1 MPEPEFTATE
11 EFLPAGPDDVEQ
23 SVGQDE
29 FVATGVHIERGLRSL
44 TRAGQVRVRG
54 GLVELLNSGGRVI
67 AAAPAERVRVLRKRF
82 GRADRVLVE
91 LGGTRY
97 RLTLRDEDADL
108 GPSGAPGPSGPAAAS
123 GASAVSGR
131 RTGREA
137 GRRTDGGDTP
147 GALLARTLRLAA
159 RPH

>member
-29 FVATGVHIERGLRSL
+29 FVATGVRIERGLRSL

-108 GPSGAPGPSGPAAAS
+108 GPSGPAAAS